1 MSGTTAGIDVT
12 ELTQSFKL
20 AKNKREQVQILA
32 DLNCRSAFEIAEILE
47 REGAFKG
54 LGMAARQFSNN
65 YRPVAAARPKRRGTP
80 RAVFDEAEALR
91 MWDEKVPLREMAQR
105 LGVAHNTIE
114 RWVKRNNLTRDHM
127 HPGRVPQSVR
137 DPIDELR
144 AKELFDEGLDD
155 LAIAEALG
163 CTISRVVEFRRRTRL
178 LRPRGGNKKRTE
190 DKGMEKE
197 TQPAADVESEKF
209 EQILESVDAG
219 EKSESPELPAASP
232 TCCQPGR
239 AVDVWDGYTVPEP
252 VRERGAMTVK
262 GFRVALV
269 RLLSEAMDGV
279 SLSINGEPVRDIFGV
294 QIAVRNEQVFVDL
307 RTRET
312 V

>member
-1 MSGTTAGIDVT
+1 MSGTTSGIDVT
-12 ELTQSFKL
+12 ELSQSFKL

-54 LGMAARQFSNN
+54 LDMSARQFSNN
-65 YRPVAAARPKRRGTP
+65 YRPVAGARPKRRGTP
-80 RAVFDEAEALR
+80 RAVFDEAEARR
-91 MWDEKVPLREMAQR
+91 MFEDKVPVREMAQR
-105 LGVAHNTIE
+105 LGIGCKTVERWIE
-114 RWVKRNNLTRDHM
+114 RNHLTRTGMRHG
-127 HPGRVPQSVR
+127 PVPQSVR
-137 DPIDELR
+137 NPIDELR
-144 AKELFDEGLDD
+144 AKELFDDGLDD
-155 LAIAEALG
+155 LAMAEALG
-163 CTISRVVEFRRRTRL
+163 CSVKRVIEFRRRTRL
-178 LRPRGGNKKRTE
+178 LRPRGGNKRKTE
-190 DKGMEKE
+190 DKSMKKE
-197 TQPAADVESEKF
+197 TQPAAEAETEKF

-219 EKSESPELPAASP
+219 EKPEPPELPAASP
-232 TCCQPGR
+232 ACCQPGR

-269 RLLSEAMDGV
+269 RLLSDAMDGA

-307 RTRET
+307 RTREA